1 MLNRFFSLA
10 LSGAIVLAVGVSGG
24 PAWCLEATQ
33 EQNLALL
40 KAIDADLAKKP
51 NDITFQL
58 QHAAILGRLK
68 RYDEQI
74 AEANKLI
81 RKDPKLRE
89 AYLIRSDGEFGQ
101 KRFSEANDSLDM
113 AFKLA
118 PPTPKLLLNKARC
131 LKNAERY
138 QESVEVLTQL
148 IQVEPSNVAAYDCR
162 SICYFRIYG
171 PCEKALQDLEKV
183 VMLNPSDVKAKAL
196 VSDLKR
202 ELRPNHQIVKSQ
214 TKTK

>member
-89 AYLIRSDGEFGQ
+89 AYLIRSDGEANQ
-101 KRFSEANDSLDM
+101 KRYADAIASLDI
-113 AFKLA
+113 AFKLGV
-118 PPTPKLLLNKARC
+118 PTPKLLLLQGSY
-131 LKNAERY
+131 LKNEKRY
-138 QESVEVLTQL
+138 KEAIDVLSRV
-148 IQVEPSNVAAYDCR
+148 IQAEPSNVTAYN
-162 SICYFRIYG
+162 FRAVCHFRLSG
-171 PCEKALQDLEKV
+171 ACEKALQDMEKV
-183 VMLNPSDVKAKAL
+183 VLLDPTDAKARSL
-196 VSDLKR
+196 VADLKR
-202 ELRPNHQIVKSQ
+202 ELRPAPIQGSTPSK
-214 TKTK
+214 

>member
-10 LSGAIVLAVGVSGG
+10 LSGAIVFAVGVSGG

-89 AYLIRSDGEFGQ
+89 AYLIRSDGEANQ
-101 KRFSEANDSLDM
+101 KRYADAIASLDM
-113 AFKLA
+113 AFKLGV
-118 PPTPKLLLNKARC
+118 PTPAVLLSKARY
-131 LKNAERY
+131 LRNERRYPEAIETAGRVIAAEPLNAD
-138 QESVEVLTQL
+138 
-148 IQVEPSNVAAYDCR
+148 AYKCR
-162 SICYFRIYG
+162 SACYFRLNG
-171 PCEKALQDLEKV
+171 PCIEALRDMERV
-183 VMLNPSDVKAKAL
+183 VSINPTDVAAKGL
-196 VSDLKR
+196 VEDLKSK
-202 ELRPNHQIVKSQ
+202 LRSNPTIGAKEG
-214 TKTK
+214 K